1 MRKLRA
7 GQVIAPPAGAGAT
20 GKVPTPRL
28 AETEE
33 LMDRET
39 FDALARTLARGL
51 TRRGAVTALVG
62 LGLARV
68 PAAAG
73 ARTARTVRQASADDA
88 PEPVNLDFVDATS
101 CPFSIHVVL
110 TGKTK
115 AIDLPEGRQIVTS
128 PGLDVDFTNLASG
141 KEVTLSIT
149 GASHVTTQDNGD
161 IVVVA
166 TGRNILFDPV
176 AEPHFALTRGRFTW
190 AVDKNGTL
198 IQPRSGKGKLTDVC
212 ELLA

>member
-1 MRKLRA
+1 
-7 GQVIAPPAGAGAT
+7 
-20 GKVPTPRL
+20 
-28 AETEE
+28 
-33 LMDRET
+33 MDRET
-39 FDALARTLARGL
+39 FDALTRALGRGL
-51 TRRGAVTALVG
+51 SRRGAVTALLG
-62 LGLARV
+62 LGFATL
-68 PAAAG
+68 PAVGGAWSTKAAD
-73 ARTARTVRQASADDA
+73 ASADDA
-88 PEPVNLDFVDATS
+88 PEPINFDFVDSTS

-115 AIDLPEGRQIVTS
+115 TIDLPGGRQIVTS
-128 PGLDVDFTNLASG
+128 PGLDVDFTNLESG

-176 AEPHFALTRGRFTW
+176 AEPHFALTRGHFTW
-190 AVDKNGTL
+190 AVDKDGTL

-212 ELLA
+212 QLLA